1 MQGVVIMKLTLSIS
15 KKECDLIHEQS
26 LKLLKTMGITVFSK
40 EALDV
45 FRKAGARVQGKQVF
59 IDSHLIEESIKLVP
73 RAFPIYSSSRRV
85 VVGKGEI
92 CTLPPYGGTTVS
104 RNEQIALGT
113 RNDYLNFTKL
123 NQLNDNIS
131 MACPYT
137 VEPFDIPLD
146 QRNSYRIAM
155 ILKYSDKPSLS
166 VVGGKEDSRR
176 CIEMVQKY
184 HGIRNKPVVLG
195 NVNVSSP
202 MIMGHSTTEVITVH
216 CEENQPL
223 MIACGSGLS
232 GLTAPPT
239 PGGNLLLAN
248 AGVLAGIVFAQI
260 QSPGLPIIYGLPL
273 FGVDPFKAETSVG
286 SSATGLFTLAAK
298 GMAQYYQIPFR
309 AGGTFTDSKYLDYQS
324 GFESGMNLLS
334 SLLAEVDCL
343 MHSFGMEDTL
353 RTINYNKYILD
364 EYMYLSLKDFL
375 KGMDINDVTVMTDEI
390 LRAGSTGNYIS
401 SRNLKLIRKQY
412 PKRGFGEGKT
422 REEMLKETD
431 EEIKRRLNSFEFSAP
446 TKDQI
451 KILRGYLPD
460 EYID

>member
-1 MQGVVIMKLTLSIS
+1 MKLTLNIS

-26 LKLLKTMGITVFSK
+26 LKILKIMGITVLSQ
-40 EALDV
+40 EARDV
-45 FRKAGARVQGKQVF
+45 FRKAGARVEGKQVF
-59 IDSHLIEESIKLVP
+59 IDAHLVEESLKLVP
-73 RAFPIYSSSRRV
+73 LAFPIYSSNRRV
-85 VVGKGEI
+85 VVGKGDI
-92 CTLPPYGGTTVS
+92 CTLPPYGATNVS

-123 NQLNDNIS
+123 NQLNENIS

-137 VEPFDIPLD
+137 LEPFDIPLD
-146 QRNSYRIAM
+146 QRNVYRVAM

-166 VVGGKEDSRR
+166 IVGGKEDARK
-176 CIEMVQKY
+176 CIEMVKRY
-184 HGIRNKPVVLG
+184 YGIRNKPVVLG
-195 NVNVSSP
+195 NVNVSAP
-202 MIMGHSTTEVITVH
+202 MIMGNATTEVITVH

-248 AGVLAGIVFAQI
+248 AEILAGIVFAQI
-260 QSPGLPIIYGLPL
+260 QSQGLPIIYGLPL
-273 FGVDPFKAETSVG
+273 FGVDPFKAETLVG

-298 GMAQYYQIPFR
+298 GMADYYQIPFR

-324 GFESGMNLLS
+324 GFESGMNLFS
-334 SLLAEVDCL
+334 CLLAEVDCL
-343 MHSFGMEDTL
+343 MHSFGMEDAL
-353 RTINYNKYILD
+353 RTVNYNKYVLD
-364 EYMYLSLKDFL
+364 EYIYLSLKDFM
-375 KGMDINDVTVMTDEI
+375 KGMEINDVTVMTDEI
-390 LRAGSTGNYIS
+390 LKAGSTGNYIS

-412 PKRGFGEGKT
+412 PKRGFGDEKT
-422 REEMLKETD
+422 REEILKKTD
-431 EEIKRRLNSFEFSAP
+431 DEINRRLNNFKFPAP
-446 TKDQI
+446 TKEQI

>member
-1 MQGVVIMKLTLSIS
+1 MKLTLSIS

-26 LKLLKTMGITVFSK
+26 LKLLQTMGITIFSK
-40 EALDV
+40 EALEV
-45 FRKAGARVQGKQVF
+45 FKKAGARVQENQVF
-59 IDSHLIEESIKLVP
+59 IDADLVEESLKMVP
-73 RAFPIYSSSRRV
+73 HAFPIYSNTKRV
-85 VVGKGEI
+85 VVGKGKL
-92 CTLPPYGGTTVS
+92 CSLPPYGGTYVS
-104 RNEQIALGT
+104 RNEHIALGT

-123 NQLNDNIS
+123 NQLNEYIS

-137 VEPFDIPLD
+137 LEPFDIPLE
-146 QRNSYRIAM
+146 QRNVYRMAM

-166 VVGGKEDSRR
+166 IVGSREESR
-176 CIEMVQKY
+176 KCIEMVRRY
-184 HGIRNKPVVLG
+184 YGIANKPVVLG
-195 NVNVSSP
+195 NVNVSAP
-202 MIMGHSTTEVITVH
+202 MIMGLSTTETITVH

-239 PGGNLLLAN
+239 PGGNFLLAN
-248 AGVLAGIVFAQI
+248 AGILAGIVFAQI

-286 SSATGLFTLAAK
+286 SPATALFTLAAK
-298 GMAQYYQIPFR
+298 GMAEYYQIPFR

-324 GFESGMNLLS
+324 GFESGINLLS
-334 SLLAEVDCL
+334 CLLAEVDCL
-343 MHSFGMEDTL
+343 MHSFGMEDAL
-353 RTINYNKYILD
+353 KTINYNKYVLD
-364 EYMYLSLKDFL
+364 EYMYLSLKDFV
-375 KGMDINDVTVMTDEI
+375 KGMEINDVTIMTDEI
-390 LRAGSTGNYIS
+390 LKVGSTGNYIS

-412 PKRGFGEGKT
+412 PKHGFGEGKT
-422 REEMLKETD
+422 KAEVLKKTD
-431 EEIKRRLNSFEFSAP
+431 DEINRRLNNYEFSAP